1 MNQKDYSPL
10 TDASWFGKWEKNDKV
25 FLHEF
30 GSPELEALVF
40 LIKMF
45 VVVDI
50 VNTWR

>member
-1 MNQKDYSPL
+1 MQIGF
-10 TDASWFGKWEKNDKV
+10 ASEK

-50 VNTWR
+50 VKAEHYS

>member
-1 MNQKDYSPL
+1 MQIGF
-10 TDASWFGKWEKNDKV
+10 ASEKKNDKV

-50 VNTWR
+50 VKAEHYS